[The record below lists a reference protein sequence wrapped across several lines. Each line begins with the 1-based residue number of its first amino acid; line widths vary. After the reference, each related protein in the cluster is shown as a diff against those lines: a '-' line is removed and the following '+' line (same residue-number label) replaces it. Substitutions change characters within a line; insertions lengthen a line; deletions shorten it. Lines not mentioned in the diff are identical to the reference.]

1 MKLDEEKDK
10 KKEEV
15 EKSRS
20 TRKAELEDRYL
31 FRDQIL
37 REIEDI
43 DHATDEIKEQK
54 ASV

>member
-15 EKSRS
+15 ERS
-20 TRKAELEDRYL
+20 HKLRKEELQDRYL

-43 DHATDEIKEQK
+43 DHSTDEIKE
-54 ASV
+54 